1 MQRSCGWY
9 GALMIARILSLIV
22 TVIFA
27 ISSVHAQAPA
37 ANPFVGTWKL
47 IAADKL
53 LPDGSRVAD
62 YGTQPHGMAIFTTDG
77 HFMVEVFR
85 DVRMK
90 FAGND
95 RAKATFD
102 EYRDAQLSG
111 SCLFGAY
118 SVDAASGKVTMKIDR
133 STFPNYD
140 DTTQVRAYE
149 LKGDTLSWKVPA
161 RPDGSIPIT
170 VLRRIAVP

>member
-1 MQRSCGWY
+1 
-9 GALMIARILSLIV
+9 MIARVLSLIA

-27 ISSVHAQAPA
+27 TSSMHAQTPA
-37 ANPFVGTWKL
+37 ANSFVGTWKL

-53 LPDGSRVAD
+53 LPDGTRAAD
-62 YGTQPHGMAIFTTDG
+62 YGTQPHGLAIFTSDG
-77 HFMVEVFR
+77 HFMIEVFR
-85 DVRMK
+85 DVRVK

-102 EYRDAQLSG
+102 EYKDAQLSG
-111 SCLFGAY
+111 SCSFGTY
-118 SVDAASGKVTMKIDR
+118 SVDPASSKVTMKIDR

-140 DTTQVRAYE
+140 NATQVRAYE
-149 LKGDTLSWKVPA
+149 LKGDMLSWKVPA

-170 VLRRIAVP
+170 VLRRIAIE

>member
-1 MQRSCGWY
+1 
-9 GALMIARILSLIV
+9 MIARVLSLIA

-27 ISSVHAQAPA
+27 ISSMHAQTPA
-37 ANPFVGTWKL
+37 ANSFVGTWKL

-53 LPDGSRVAD
+53 LPDGTRAAD
-62 YGTQPHGMAIFTTDG
+62 YGTQPHGLAIFTSDG
-77 HFMVEVFR
+77 HFMIEVFR
-85 DVRMK
+85 DVRVK

-102 EYRDAQLSG
+102 EYKDAQLSG
-111 SCLFGAY
+111 SCSFGTY
-118 SVDAASGKVTMKIDR
+118 SVDPASSKVTMKIDR

-140 DTTQVRAYE
+140 NATQVRAYE
-149 LKGDTLSWKVPA
+149 LKGDMLSWKVPA

-170 VLRRIAVP
+170 VLRRIAIE